1 MAQRKSKETSAKNT
15 GSKPEEKQIESE
27 SETESLAKNQDDS
40 NNIQPTTKYRAEP
53 ASASMG
59 KVRGIPGVGS
69 QGIGMNPVSNTNRLN
84 VGKNVKLKGGVIT
97 CDILSVEGKIEA
109 SLPSAS
115 EIEIGSGGYFKGKA
129 KVTNADISG
138 DFEGELQVKDVL
150 TIRKGGVVSGTVRYG
165 KIVIESGGKI
175 SGDMQ
180 SFDSMESDR

>member
-1 MAQRKSKETSAKNT
+1 MAQRKPKETTSKNT
-15 GSKPEEKQIESE
+15 GAKPEEKQREN
-27 SETESLAKNQDDS
+27 ETLSKHEDDS
-40 NNIQPTTKYRAEP
+40 NQAQPATKYRAEP
-53 ASASMG
+53 ASPSIG
-59 KVRGIPGVGS
+59 KVRAIPGVGT
-69 QGIGMNPVSNTNRLN
+69 QGVGMKPISNTNRLN

-97 CDILSVEGKIEA
+97 CDILSVEGKVEA

-180 SFDSMESDR
+180 SFDSMESDG

>member
-1 MAQRKSKETSAKNT
+1 MAQRKSKETATKDA
-15 GSKPEEKQIESE
+15 GSEQGEIEQENE
-27 SETESLAKNQDDS
+27 SSSIGQDSKKVES
-40 NNIQPTTKYRAEP
+40 TTKYRADLVSP
-53 ASASMG
+53 SLG
-59 KVRGIPGVGS
+59 KVRAIPGVGAEGV
-69 QGIGMNPVSNTNRLN
+69 GIKPISNTNRLN

-115 EIEIGSGGYFKGKA
+115 EIGIGSGGYFKGKA

-138 DFEGELQVKDVL
+138 DFEGELQVKEIL

-180 SFDSMESDR
+180 SFDTAESES